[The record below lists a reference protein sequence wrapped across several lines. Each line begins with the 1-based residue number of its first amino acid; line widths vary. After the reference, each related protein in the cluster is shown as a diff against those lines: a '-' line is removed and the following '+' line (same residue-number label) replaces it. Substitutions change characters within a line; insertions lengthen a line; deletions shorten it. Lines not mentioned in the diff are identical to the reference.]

1 MNRSQA
7 FIAREEELMF
17 YNKEALIDLAF
28 VFVYDDGT
36 DELDFDFIG
45 YVSAYFRVYDGKKR
59 EQLIKDFSSQLTR
72 NSSVLIMNCSV
83 TDMTF
88 EDHGPYF
95 YEMGYNRS
103 GYETPLRF
111 GKLLIL

>member
-1 MNRSQA
+1 MDISQG
-7 FIAREEELMF
+7 FIAREEGLTF
-17 YNKEALIDLAF
+17 YNAQALINLTF

-59 EQLIKDFSSQLTR
+59 EQLLKNFSNQITR
-72 NSSVLIMNCSV
+72 NASVLIMNCSIS
-83 TDMTF
+83 DMTF

-95 YEMGYNRS
+95 FELGYNRS
-103 GYETPLRF
+103 GYEIPLRF
-111 GKLLIL
+111 GKLIIL